1 MSPLSSQHN
10 ATLKTKATESY
21 KIMLTSNLTAVSAVV
36 HYQALSHPRRRAG
49 APRRVRGAF
58 AARFVML
65 PAAGYQTGAS
75 KKHRL

>member
-1 MSPLSSQHN
+1 LFI
-10 ATLKTKATESY
+10 TKRFLILA
-21 KIMLTSNLTAVSAVV
+21 A
-36 HYQALSHPRRRAG
+36 ALALL
-49 APRRVRGAF
+49 GAF